1 MDQNKVIL
9 VEFALAKV
17 KGELGNQVLQSLSQ
31 AEEGDL
37 H

>member
-1 MDQNKVIL
+1 MDHNKVIL

-31 AEEGDL
+31 AEGAGL